1 MDKLKQSELS
11 IHLLALALR
20 LEGEGQYNLAKL
32 ARAAVDAI
40 HRKAAYQQDIPTD
53 RQALSA
59 ELRQAAKELS
69 HYSVSS
75 ELVAALEK
83 GTEIMAGGQ
92 LPLIEDTPHP
102 YVCRTCGYLTMQPPE
117 EKCPTCGAWPGSF
130 QRFLPVYWLDALE
143 PFDALARLRQT
154 PEEVEQLIEGL
165 TEGELEQ
172 KPADGGWAVRNA
184 LSHLLD
190 AQGLFNFRVEL
201 FINEDHPSLEAKAV
215 FTWATNE
222 DSRMPTAQEIY
233 DVYKASRAETIQ
245 KLEALPLKRWWN
257 TGEHEEFGTVT
268 LRQQVS
274 YFASHEITHLPQ
286 IETLRR
292 QLLAGRG

>member
-1 MDKLKQSELS
+1 MDNPKHYDLS

-32 ARAAVDAI
+32 TRAAVDAI
-40 HRKAAYQQDIPTD
+40 HRQAAYQQDIPTD

-59 ELRQAAKELS
+59 ELQQTAKALS
-69 HYSVSS
+69 RFSVSPD
-75 ELVAALEK
+75 LVAALEK
-83 GTEIMAGGQ
+83 GADIMAAGR

-102 YVCRTCGYLTMQPPE
+102 YVCRTCGNLTMQPPE
-117 EKCPTCGAWPGSF
+117 ENCPTCGAWPGSF

-143 PFDALARLRQT
+143 PFDALARLEQT
-154 PEEVEQLIEGL
+154 PQEVGQLIEGL
-165 TEGELEQ
+165 NEAELEQ

-190 AQGLFNFRVEL
+190 AQGLFNFRVDL
-201 FINEDHPSLEAKAV
+201 FMTEDHPALEAKAV

-222 DSRMPTAQEIY
+222 DGRLPTAGEIF
-233 DVYKASRAETIQ
+233 DTYKASRTETIQ
-245 KLEALPLKRWWN
+245 KLKSLPLKNWWN
-257 TGEHEEFGTVT
+257 TGAHEEFGTVT

-286 IETLRR
+286 IEALRR